1 MHTYL
6 RTPADTCMYSVFAS
20 AFRIRQRL
28 GRRSA
33 HGVALHSPS
42 SASMAPEIPVR
53 APSCFWAGQWV
64 GLFVQFKLKK
74 PRPRTRPE
82 PALPPLIPIG
92 PLGLTGKVGGG
103 HRPGM

>member
-1 MHTYL
+1 M
-6 RTPADTCMYSVFAS
+6 
-20 AFRIRQRL
+20 RL
-28 GRRSA
+28 LPLLVMELP
-33 HGVALHSPS
+33 GVCCLTSP
-42 SASMAPEIPVR
+42 PL
-53 APSCFWAGQWV
+53 QWV

-74 PRPRTRPE
+74 TRPRTRPE